1 MTKQLLIASGFIF
14 MSATEEQTLLLAS
27 IGIDHVSYL
36 LVQFSLAFLM
46 FLYINM
52 LIHLYAKNTTASPIS
67 KNVATEETGR
77 AQADEFELEGL
88 ISDNEDNDRL
98 HDLDE
103 RSSGSSNTRVQANE
117 DGVKYKDSD

>member
-1 MTKQLLIASGFIF
+1 MTTQLLIASGFIF

-27 IGIDHVSYL
+27 MQIDHVSYL

-46 FLYINM
+46 FLYVNM
-52 LIHLYAKNTTASPIS
+52 LIHLYAKNTTTPPVS
-67 KNVATEETGR
+67 KNVVAEETGR
-77 AQADEFELEGL
+77 AQVDEFELEGL

-103 RSSGSSNTRVQANE
+103 RSSGSSNTRVHVNE
-117 DGVKYKDSD
+117 DGSKYKDSD

>member
-1 MTKQLLIASGFIF
+1 

-27 IGIDHVSYL
+27 MQIDHVSYL

-46 FLYINM
+46 FLYVNM
-52 LIHLYAKNTTASPIS
+52 LIHLYAKNTTTSPVS
-67 KNVATEETGR
+67 KNIIAEETGR
-77 AQADEFELEGL
+77 APAADEFELEGL

-103 RSSGSSNTRVQANE
+103 RSSGSSNTRVQVNE
-117 DGVKYKDSD
+117 DGAKYKDSD